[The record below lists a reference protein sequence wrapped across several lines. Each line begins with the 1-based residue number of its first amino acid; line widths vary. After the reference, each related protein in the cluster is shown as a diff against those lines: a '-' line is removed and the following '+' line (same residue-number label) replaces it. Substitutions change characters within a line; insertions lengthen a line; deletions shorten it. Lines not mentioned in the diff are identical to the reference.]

1 MRAVPSTG
9 SGAPPSRSPALRTV
23 ASSGPATRPA
33 FPRIPEVGNRAAM
46 PSSCPVPGGTRRT
59 GGTAAQARHRFPT
72 GTLGMVLAVSSASVP
87 SRSPSTADRLRAEAE
102 DVLAEAVGRGSRH
115 DPVLPGSGGPA
126 GNARLTA
133 WTGIV
138 LLVLFLAELVTL
150 LDVRGLI
157 SWHVALGVL
166 LIPPALLKTASTGWR
181 ILRYYTGSRPYREA
195 GPPPLFLRV
204 LGPLVVAATLA
215 LLGSGIVLI
224 ALGEDRSRTSVLLGV
239 TWVDLHQA
247 MFVVFAV
254 VAGLHV
260 LARLVPALA
269 LTTRKVRERIGLPA
283 QVSGGRR

>member
-1 MRAVPSTG
+1 
-9 SGAPPSRSPALRTV
+9 
-23 ASSGPATRPA
+23 
-33 FPRIPEVGNRAAM
+33 
-46 PSSCPVPGGTRRT
+46 
-59 GGTAAQARHRFPT
+59 
-72 GTLGMVLAVSSASVP
+72 VSSASVP

-102 DVLAEAVGRGSRH
+102 DVVAEAVGRGHRH

-133 WTGIV
+133 WTGLV

-150 LDVRGLI
+150 LDVHGLI

-195 GPPPLFLRV
+195 GPPPLFLRI

-215 LLGSGIVLI
+215 LLGTGIVLI
-224 ALGEDRSRTSVLLGV
+224 VLGEQRSRSSGLFGV
-239 TWVDLHQA
+239 GWVELHQA
-247 MFVVFAV
+247 MFVVFAI
-254 VAGLHV
+254 VAGLHL

-269 LTTRKVRERIGLPA
+269 LTTRRVRTRVGLPE
-283 QVSGGRR
+283 QVSGGGRRLALVAAALVVAGLATALLLPLASDWHGEEHFGPPGFSGPR